1 MNTLTLQATFCGLL
15 HGLGKLAFRA
25 DKTAA
30 DLLAALPD
38 TPEWAAVR
46 GGAAA
51 GSDAARCAAFARSLS
66 VTADT
71 PAAEPASTRCRPLR
85 SIFSHLNG
93 EHPGYSVPAARP
105 DGALHDPVQ
114 DAPDIPAAVYR
125 ELYQEL
131 TGQLTGLQFSPAQAN
146 ALLGLLE
153 SQCSALPASTA
164 REEDRDISLYD
175 QLKLT
180 AALAAC
186 VSEYLQQADAFSLLD
201 TPAELRREP
210 AFLLYTADFSRI
222 QRFIYTVHTEGAL
235 RSLRSRSF
243 FLELLMEHYMDEL
256 LDGCGLTRTN
266 IIYSGGG
273 HCYLLLPN
281 TATVQQTLA
290 DWNRA
295 FNGWLNEQ
303 FGVQLFLANGWTPCS
318 ANDLC
323 NVPAEASPYKAL
335 FRRVNAIAEQHK
347 QHPYD
352 AAALRALNRVQ
363 AIPDGTRECK
373 VCGNSAQVN
382 AEGLCPWCNRF
393 ANLSAQIQ
401 NQSIYLVHSTPRPG
415 AFALPGIRGSKRFL
429 SFSNDSAL
437 CADAV
442 RSYTK
447 NRLVRTLIPSV
458 NLFVGDYAAS
468 NRIEDLADQS
478 EGIRRIAI
486 CRMDV
491 DNLGQAFI
499 AGFEQPDQTDPVQRM
514 KYVNLFRAAAFSR
527 QMSLFFKYHINGLL
541 QGLCVSIV
549 YAGGDDVFLV
559 GAWNHTLQAALR
571 IQKHLRSYTCGALT
585 ISAGIALFNEHYPIR
600 AAAEQTAALEDEAK
614 KLPGKNGAA
623 LFDAVPDHT
632 YSWDVLQDKVLGEKL
647 ACLEQFFAQVQ
658 KNDDDDHRG
667 NSMLYN
673 LTDLLHN
680 TREDQVNFAR
690 CIYLLARLRPD
701 EKKASEALKDAYR
714 TFSHNVL
721 DWARDPEQRRQLITA
736 IYIYVYQKRGR
747 E

>member
-1 MNTLTLQATFCGLL
+1 M
-15 HGLGKLAFRA
+15 
-25 DKTAA
+25 
-30 DLLAALPD
+30 
-38 TPEWAAVR
+38 
-46 GGAAA
+46 
-51 GSDAARCAAFARSLS
+51 
-66 VTADT
+66 
-71 PAAEPASTRCRPLR
+71 
-85 SIFSHLNG
+85 
-93 EHPGYSVPAARP
+93 
-105 DGALHDPVQ
+105 
-114 DAPDIPAAVYR
+114 
-125 ELYQEL
+125 
-131 TGQLTGLQFSPAQAN
+131 
-146 ALLGLLE
+146 
-153 SQCSALPASTA
+153 
-164 REEDRDISLYD
+164 
-175 QLKLT
+175 
-180 AALAAC
+180 
-186 VSEYLQQADAFSLLD
+186 AFSLLD

-222 QRFIYTVHTEGAL
+222 QRFIYTVHTESAL

-256 LDGCGLTRTN
+256 LDSCGLTRTN

-401 NQSIYLVHSTPRPG
+401 NQSIYLVHSTPRPS

-437 CADAV
+437 CADTV

-447 NRLVRTLIPSV
+447 NRLVRTLSPSI

-468 NRIEDLADQS
+468 NNIEDLADQS
-478 EGIRRIAI
+478 EGIRRVAI

-514 KYVNLFRAAAFSR
+514 KYV
-527 QMSLFFKYHINGLL
+527 
-541 QGLCVSIV
+541 
-549 YAGGDDVFLV
+549 
-559 GAWNHTLQAALR
+559 
-571 IQKHLRSYTCGALT
+571 
-585 ISAGIALFNEHYPIR
+585 
-600 AAAEQTAALEDEAK
+600 
-614 KLPGKNGAA
+614 
-623 LFDAVPDHT
+623 
-632 YSWDVLQDKVLGEKL
+632 
-647 ACLEQFFAQVQ
+647 
-658 KNDDDDHRG
+658 
-667 NSMLYN
+667 
-673 LTDLLHN
+673 
-680 TREDQVNFAR
+680 
-690 CIYLLARLRPD
+690 YLLARRSCVNGETLPDFSADGEVILRMFGGSEPVRFARLQFAD
-701 EKKASEALKDAYR
+701 AFLLNYDQLKGVGVTEVKSENTINRLTSKANPRQIERIVAGARFGVNIVYNLSDPKEMEEDLSLLSKAMKLLQLDYLGGHGAPLQMEPLGSHSVENGLQLLLAAREEPASR
-714 TFSHNVL
+714 TRLWFRTPC
-721 DWARDPEQRRQLITA
+721 AFKQAGRYA
-736 IYIYVYQKRGR
+736 IYPQEFLLLQSLVLHWNTAFPDCQLNDPDALDAILRGLHILDYNLHTVSYPINNTR
-747 E
+747 IPGFVGSAVVEARLALPLLELWNALLSFAPYGGIGIKTTLGMGGVSVEPLAPPQRSL